1 MNISK
6 KCNFLPEKCIFLTK
20 LAILPPG
27 QHGTALASRNI
38 FSIGIFLLKFQRIFW
53 GKVGH
58 MVKTP
63 SEHFQFSQK
72 WAIFERFEKKSVQK

>member
-1 MNISK
+1 MYFW
-6 KCNFLPEKCIFLTK
+6 CK
-20 LAILPPG
+20 LKSPLDSRG
-27 QHGTALASRNI
+27 QHRCQGI
-38 FSIGIFLLKFQRIFW
+38 FFSVGIFLLKFQRIFW

-72 WAIFERFEKKSVQK
+72 WAVFERFEKKSVQK